1 MDSDQICLG
10 MEVADEAQVLTVLIL
25 FQDSLLKHTY
35 LTYELAQKKVSVH
48 LVPSTCRNRC
58 YQPGLVR
65 RKDYGISAMEAPP
78 QIAFSDGFTF
88 STSL

>member
-1 MDSDQICLG
+1 

-58 YQPGLVR
+58 YQPGLER
-65 RKDYGISAMEAPP
+65 ITGISAMEAPP